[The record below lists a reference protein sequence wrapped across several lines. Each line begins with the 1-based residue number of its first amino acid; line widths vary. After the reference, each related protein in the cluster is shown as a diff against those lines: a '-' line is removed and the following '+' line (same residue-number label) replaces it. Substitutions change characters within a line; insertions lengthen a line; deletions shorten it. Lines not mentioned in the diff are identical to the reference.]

1 MKAGTQSNSSVT
13 RSRIQVS
20 RTGRQKRFDVR
31 TNYAAAST
39 ESLQRAMTG
48 YHKHLT
54 MANDRPD
61 SLRIE
66 ELLQQLGVPRELI
79 WDTETQTL
87 LICCAMEI
95 FCDEVK
101 LPHPGAVVDAR
112 LRALFGRQSFEEGS
126 FRQALLKT
134 LAESSSANEPAINA
148 LQDLFATI
156 LARWALSGRM
166 SYHLPSTNLVD
177 DTLFFDGNEH
187 SHELSRSLRPRTVV
201 DYGPGV
207 GERFILQEHYRA
219 VAAGRPFFYLPV
231 TKGAFVNKFALRYLE
246 LLHGQEDLRVYL
258 AKNFYLPQEDGI
270 MAATTR
276 LGASS
281 LSGQCDVVLC
291 SGLQMIDR
299 RELEAG
305 IVNSSLLLRPGGVL
319 LIRAVKERKP
329 PESATADDMLAIAYQ
344 AGFSDPLLFHSV
356 TTPRPGES
364 FATLSAILTR
374 S

>member
-1 MKAGTQSNSSVT
+1 MADE
-13 RSRIQVS
+13 RS
-20 RTGRQKRFDVR
+20 
-31 TNYAAAST
+31 
-39 ESLQRAMTG
+39 
-48 YHKHLT
+48 
-54 MANDRPD
+54 D

-66 ELLQQLGVPRELI
+66 ELLQQLGVPHELM

-87 LICCAMEI
+87 LISCAMEI

-112 LRALFGRQSFEEGS
+112 LRALFGRQSFEEGF
-126 FRQALLKT
+126 FRPALLKT
-134 LAESSSANEPAINA
+134 LAERSSANEPAIKA
-148 LQDLFATI
+148 LQGLFATI

-166 SYHLPSTNLVD
+166 SYHLPSTNLVG

-187 SHELSRSLRPRTVV
+187 SYELSRSSRPRTVV

-207 GERFILQEHYRA
+207 GERFILHEHFRA

-231 TKGAFVNKFALRYLE
+231 TKGSFVNQFALRYLDM
-246 LLHGQEDLRVYL
+246 LHGQEELNRYL

-270 MAATTR
+270 LAATTR
-276 LGASS
+276 MRASS
-281 LSGQCDVVLC
+281 LSGQCDVILC

-319 LIRAVKERKP
+319 LIRATKERNP

-344 AGFSDPLLFHSV
+344 AGFSDPLLFNSV
-356 TTPRPGES
+356 ATPRPGER
-364 FATLSAILTR
+364 FATLSAIMTR